1 MVGTPY
7 HGYLKNLAIS
17 LLNKWDAH
25 HTTLWDGGHIRFFSV
40 KTLTELVTENGF
52 EVIRF
57 YFFGRCPF
65 LWKNMICLARRV
77 D

>member
-1 MVGTPY
+1 
-7 HGYLKNLAIS
+7 
-17 LLNKWDAH
+17 LNKWDAH

-40 KTLTELVTENGF
+40 KTLTELVTKNGF

-57 YFFGRCPF
+57 YFFGRCPL